1 MMEEMIKYRNL
12 LWVLTWRDIKIRY
25 KQTVMGFLWAVF
37 MPMLIVSAGFL
48 VKKGFSLVSGKPLDM
63 TELASV
69 SIKSLPYSFFI
80 ASIRFAANSLI
91 ANTNLVTK
99 IYFPREVFPVAAVF
113 ANLFDF
119 LLASVVLVVILAFA
133 GFGVDYHI
141 VWVPFLII
149 LLILFTISL
158 GLILSCANLFFRD
171 VKYIVDVIVTFAI
184 FFTPVFYDASLFG
197 KWAPILLLNPLGAIL
212 ESINQVV
219 ILRQSPDMFWLS
231 YSILS
236 SVGGL
241 FLSWSIFHRLEFLF
255 AERI

>member
-219 ILRQSPDMFWLS
+219 ILRQSPDVFWLS